1 MNGNKLSNTMNLP
14 QDLQHFPHAALI
26 IASDSMHAKFFLV
39 GGDTLQELDGVAL
52 PREFRQ
58 DSEGA
63 FTSSDGSRV
72 AGPDSDIDDTPR
84 LHHFVKQVAEQ
95 ANLLCGKH
103 EIAHVHLVMP
113 AEIEH
118 LFSSECAAILKE
130 KIRFI
135 LHADLMKEHPLEIVR
150 RVLVENI

>member
-1 MNGNKLSNTMNLP
+1 MTEWIIRMNGNKLSNTMNLP

-63 FTSSDGSRV
+63 
-72 AGPDSDIDDTPR
+72 
-84 LHHFVKQVAEQ
+84 LHRPTARESQ
-95 ANLLCGKH
+95 AL
-103 EIAHVHLVMP
+103 
-113 AEIEH
+113 
-118 LFSSECAAILKE
+118 IL
-130 KIRFI
+130 I
-135 LHADLMKEHPLEIVR
+135 
-150 RVLVENI
+150 